1 MEKTFL
7 EQILGS
13 PFGSFGFVFAFIFGG
28 FSFVIWVTFKV
39 AKIHGLHN
47 AFNETIRGVK
57 EGMKTDISYVKDDIK
72 GIQRDL
78 SYLVGSIEV
87 LKNHGYRQSPVEA
100 HSPLSPNEIGEQII
114 KELDLN
120 DIIARNSDKI
130 MSYLNANIG
139 SKNPYDI
146 QQYCIET
153 ASVDLGQFFSESDV
167 NIVKK
172 YAFNHGRI
180 LFYYG
185 SLIGVLIRDLYFQRN
200 NIDLDEV
207 DKCDPNR

>member
-1 MEKTFL
+1 MGSTVL

-13 PFGSFGFVFAFIFGG
+13 SFGSFGFVFALLLGAG
-28 FSFVIWVTFKV
+28 FLVHWVSIKI
-39 AKIHGLHN
+39 AKIQAKHDG
-47 AFNETIRGVK
+47 FTTDVQDMKKDINEIRK
-57 EGMKTDISYVKDDIK
+57 DISFLK
-72 GIQRDL
+72 G
-78 SYLVGSIEV
+78 SFEM
-87 LKNHGYRQSPVEA
+87 LKSSSQQSPVQA
-100 HSPLSPNEIGEQII
+100 HSPLAPNKIGEQII
-114 KELDLN
+114 EELNLN